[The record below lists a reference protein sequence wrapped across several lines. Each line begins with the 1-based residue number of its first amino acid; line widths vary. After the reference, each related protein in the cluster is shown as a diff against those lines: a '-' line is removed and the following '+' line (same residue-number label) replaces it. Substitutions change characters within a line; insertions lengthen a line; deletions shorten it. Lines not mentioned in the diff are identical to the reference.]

1 MSNMLGGI
9 LRWGFALGCLLV
21 AISTIWSLRE
31 ANLVLQA
38 EVDGLQI
45 IIKDEHDRYERIN
58 QALVR
63 LGERGEA
70 RAQSA
75 TAYQENLSKARK
87 TVPDGDAVLDVVVP
101 GYFLNGLR
109 AYAPAGHS
117 VSDGPS
123 GAAQSDY
130 PPDVA
135 AK

>member
-1 MSNMLGGI
+1 M
-9 LRWGFALGCLLV
+9 
-21 AISTIWSLRE
+21 
-31 ANLVLQA
+31 VLQA
-38 EVDGLQI
+38 EVDRLQI

-63 LGERGEA
+63 LGERDEE

-123 GAAQSDY
+123 GSVKSDY